1 MRLPYVAFVLAGIAC
16 VVAHAAILISV
27 VRSRSAVRDSNVPRP
42 RLVVEIVW
50 AALPA
55 LALALVLTATWT
67 RVRAHADTEAVPV
80 IEIAR

>member
-1 MRLPYVAFVLAGIAC
+1 MRLPYVAFVLAAMAC
-16 VVAHAAILISV
+16 AVAHAAILVSV

-42 RLVVEIVW
+42 RLVVEIIW

-67 RVRAHADTEAVPV
+67 RVRAHVDTSAVPV